1 MSTKRDIEAVTGQR
15 VYEYE
20 GSDGA
25 TYYSFTRQEDTVSPP
40 IRLRLKSKLGT
51 HLVNF
56 LVKLRRLGA
65 ELDGEG

>member
-1 MSTKRDIEAVTGQR
+1 MSTKRDIEAATGQR

-25 TYYSFTRQEDTVSPP
+25 TYYSFTRQEATVSPP

-56 LVKLRRLGA
+56 LVKLRRLGT